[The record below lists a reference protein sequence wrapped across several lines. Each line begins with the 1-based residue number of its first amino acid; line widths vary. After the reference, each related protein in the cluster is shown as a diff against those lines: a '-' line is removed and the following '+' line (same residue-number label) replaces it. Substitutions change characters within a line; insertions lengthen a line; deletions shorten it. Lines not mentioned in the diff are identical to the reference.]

1 MTHVNKCEHILWSCV
16 WWAFLRDF
24 FIRFCWLFVWCL
36 AIVLILLLFELTL
49 SLLFTRSPPL
59 LLYFACKVEQIINL
73 IFISYP
79 IGLTFTAER
88 IPSLLSNIGISFLHL
103 FIFTF
108 SLLVISLFLIFFLFI
123 FWKIPYPVKITG
135 PSHTFSIVPWGSLLL
150 NLLLW
155 LIVFLFLLFCS
166 SILLAW
172 DGLVVVGI
180 VRVSLWF
187 LIIGPKTLRIP
198 LLLLCVLCML
208 PRVYHIS
215 SILLT
220 NHKRVIWQRAG
231 WGEPQVLPGS
241 SHLAH

>member
-1 MTHVNKCEHILWSCV
+1 MTHVNKCEHILWSCI

-49 SLLFTRSPPL
+49 SLLFTWSPPL

-79 IGLTFTAER
+79 IWLTFTAEW

-123 FWKIPYPVKITG
+123 LWKIPYPVKITG

-155 LIVFLFLLFCS
+155 LIVFLFLLLCS
-166 SILLAW
+166 SFVYNVFYLSDVVAFDSTSRYIWVPQKVMLIMGALFYVNISLFHRSSFV
-172 DGLVVVGI
+172 LVKFDLKVGCLGVSIFTALCSI
-180 VRVSLWF
+180 VQS
-187 LIIGPKTLRIP
+187 
-198 LLLLCVLCML
+198 
-208 PRVYHIS
+208 
-215 SILLT
+215 
-220 NHKRVIWQRAG
+220 RAY
-231 WGEPQVLPGS
+231 PV
-241 SHLAH
+241 

>member
-1 MTHVNKCEHILWSCV
+1 MAHINKGEHILWSCIR
-16 WWAFLRDF
+16 WTFLGNF
-24 FIRFCWLFVWCL
+24 FVRFCWLFVRRQ
-36 AIVLILLLFELTL
+36 AIVWILLLLELTL

-59 LLYFACKVEQIINL
+59 LLNFTCKIEQIINL

-79 IGLTFTAER
+79 IGLTFTAKG
-88 IPSLLSNIGISFLHL
+88 IPSLLPNIDISFLYL
-103 FIFTF
+103 LIFTF
-108 SLLVISLFLIFFLFI
+108 SLIVISLFLIFLIFF
-123 FWKIPYPVKITG
+123 FWKIPYPVEITG
-135 PSHTFSIVPWGSLLL
+135 SSHTFSIVPWWSLLF

-155 LIVFLFLLFCS
+155 LIIFLFLLVYS

-172 DGLVVVGI
+172 NVLIVVGI

-187 LIIGPKTLRIP
+187 LIIGPQTLRIP

-220 NHKRVIWQRAG
+220 NHERVIWKSTRG
-231 WGEPQVLPGS
+231 SKPQVLPGS